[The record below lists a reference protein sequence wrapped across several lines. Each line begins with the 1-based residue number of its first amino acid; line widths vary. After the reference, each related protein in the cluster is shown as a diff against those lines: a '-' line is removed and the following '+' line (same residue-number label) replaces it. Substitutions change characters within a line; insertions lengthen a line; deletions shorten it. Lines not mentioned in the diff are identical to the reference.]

1 MGIVASLTL
10 RRDNNARYVVA
21 CRALVCDEARFAQE
35 GSDPRDLPH
44 WSVAPGTGSPPLSFR
59 SVRHKLTVGTG
70 ALFRVNSPRL
80 YEFPVRDRNFTR
92 PDRREFEVFFR
103 DFSLLTA

>member
-44 WSVAPGTGSPPLSFR
+44 WSVAGQGVPLCLFEMSDTNSPLEQAHSFTSIRYGFMSFQYATGILLG
-59 SVRHKLTVGTG
+59 LTVGSLRYFLET
-70 ALFRVNSPRL
+70 FRC
-80 YEFPVRDRNFTR
+80 
-92 PDRREFEVFFR
+92 
-103 DFSLLTA
+103 